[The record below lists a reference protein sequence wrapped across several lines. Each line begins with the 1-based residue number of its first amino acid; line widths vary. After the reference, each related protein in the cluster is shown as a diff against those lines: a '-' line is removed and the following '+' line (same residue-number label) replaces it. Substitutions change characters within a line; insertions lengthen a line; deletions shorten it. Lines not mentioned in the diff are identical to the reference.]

1 MVHPLAL
8 RQIAEAGSVLC
19 LSDLAN
25 KPPAVIKVLSRM
37 KAGRMIDRVSL
48 IGERLKSDDMT
59 WHGSIM
65 AAFVLLGGLF
75 NYLYQLAMGRMLAP
89 AE

>member
-1 MVHPLAL
+1 ML
-8 RQIAEAGSVLC
+8 
-19 LSDLAN
+19 
-25 KPPAVIKVLSRM
+25 
-37 KAGRMIDRVSL
+37 DRVSL